1 MDPVLGYWDI
11 RGLGQPIRYLLEYAG
26 VPYEDKRY
34 GFGSAPEFRRDA
46 WLSEKH
52 KLGLDFPNVP
62 YYIEGDV
69 KLTQSMAILQYLGRK
84 HGLAPKDEA
93 TQLRVDILQLTAFD
107 VMMGTLYLCY
117 DPDYSEE
124 KRKQFLVNVADKL
137 HQFEAYL
144 SKYGPFGA
152 GKTAT
157 YVDFLLYEVLQC
169 TYGRLFVTSRCTV
182 DEFPTLSWTSTL
194 ALIPAVRPRPIVFHA
209 GLAWRGGRAAESP
222 SSNSSEADENTMLHD
237 SSEGD
242 NAEVYSG
249 NNSDWINVVTKA
261 QRRRLRKT
269 NMRDRS
275 STPTRRRRSSTG
287 SRSKSTSRNN
297 VLKPDM
303 TTNKQVVKI
312 LGPSTFRK
320 GYPQLEAYCQRVAC
334 LPRLREYLASDRF
347 KAWPIWSPQAKAL
360 ATQHR
365 PPADEC

>member
-1 MDPVLGYWDI
+1 MAPVLGYWDI
-11 RGLGQPIRYLLEYAG
+11 RGLGQLIRYLLEYAG

-144 SKYGPFGA
+144 AKYGPFGA

-157 YVDFLLYEVLQC
+157 YVDFLLYEVLQ
-169 TYGRLFVTSRCTV
+169 
-182 DEFPTLSWTSTL
+182 
-194 ALIPAVRPRPIVFHA
+194 
-209 GLAWRGGRAAESP
+209 
-222 SSNSSEADENTMLHD
+222 
-237 SSEGD
+237 
-242 NAEVYSG
+242 
-249 NNSDWINVVTKA
+249 
-261 QRRRLRKT
+261 
-269 NMRDRS
+269 
-275 STPTRRRRSSTG
+275 
-287 SRSKSTSRNN
+287 
-297 VLKPDM
+297 
-303 TTNKQVVKI
+303 VVKI

-320 GYPQLEAYCQRVAC
+320 GYPQLEEYCQRVAC